1 MEILTVLSQ
10 EELSPCVAV
19 GCCGGEGVRG
29 EDRRAVGLLVVVVVV
44 VVLWLG
50 LERLVVVGLVLV
62 LVRLLLGLGLERLLA
77 GEDRD
82 TQVSR

>member
-1 MEILTVLSQ
+1 M
-10 EELSPCVAV
+10 
-19 GCCGGEGVRG
+19 RG
-29 EDRRAVGLLVVVVVV
+29 EDRRAVGLLV

-62 LVRLLLGLGLERLLA
+62 LVRLLLGLGLERLLP

>member
-1 MEILTVLSQ
+1 M
-10 EELSPCVAV
+10 
-19 GCCGGEGVRG
+19 RG
-29 EDRRAVGLLVVVVVV
+29 EDRLAVGLLVVVVV

-62 LVRLLLGLGLERLLA
+62 LVRLLLGLGLERLLP